1 MRNSTYLSQVEMEK
15 CIALVWGF
23 FKFSRPPVQN
33 EVSVP
38 VSDGQMAIQ
47 PDSTENIND
56 RNRISKKYG
65 LHDGGQQF
73 N

>member
-1 MRNSTYLSQVEMEK
+1 MWWFEVLKASSL
-15 CIALVWGF
+15 
-23 FKFSRPPVQN
+23 N